1 MDQSRWGGP
10 RYATLLVVTVAHAA
24 VLWALWMGSRII
36 ITAEPANQSV
46 ELMYLPPAKMP
57 KIRAENSLPRR
68 LSADTAIPIAPPIL
82 ESINTSPSPA
92 ASGSNGNGTGVDWR
106 AEARRAVQAFEIRS
120 HRPKS
125 EYSMPG
131 SAAEDV
137 WWPRGRHFAGEQYRT
152 ASGDWVV
159 WINASC
165 YQVASAGANAL
176 TPGALLPQTICPN
189 ESDAPR
195 RGVESKPKESRSP
208 RDDARK
214 PRGDAD
220 NLRGGNPTATN
231 WGWVTR

>member
-1 MDQSRWGGP
+1 MDQSRWGLR
-10 RYATLLVVTVAHAA
+10 RYATLLVVTAAHAA
-24 VLWALWMGSRII
+24 VLWALWMGSRTIN
-36 ITAEPANQSV
+36 TAELANQSV
-46 ELMYLPPAKMP
+46 ELMYLPPAQMP

-68 LSADTAIPIAPPIL
+68 LSADTPIPIAAPIL
-82 ESINTSPSPA
+82 ESTATAPSAA

-120 HRPKS
+120 NRPRS

-131 SAAEDV
+131 SAAAEV
-137 WWPRGRHFAGEQYRT
+137 WWPHGRHFAGEQYRT

-189 ESDAPR
+189 ESEAPR
-195 RGVESKPKESRSP
+195 RGVESEPGESGSS

-214 PRGDAD
+214 PRGYAD
-220 NLRGGNPTATN
+220 NRRSGNPRATN
-231 WGWVTR
+231 